1 MNRSDIIREMALRS
15 FIKEA
20 FDPNSNMADFLDAQE
35 AEAEAAARQRGVK
48 SEKEINAIKSKAR
61 TDANT
66 AYTKAKSLHDQGL
79 QDSNL
84 LPYLRHL
91 QSQGQDISTYGT
103 KSTTNTQRQ
112 KFKDTVKARGVSE
125 QQAEELA
132 KANFPDS
139 AQGGLVSKAKIPQH
153 LQEHY
158 SKNYYDARYNEQKN
172 QLGAST
178 GTSRFFGTGI
188 DDPTA
193 HNERQK
199 LTQEYASSGKRDKD
213 IRSNE
218 LPALLGADDV
228 RYDNIYN
235 QLTPNQI
242 KYTADPSTAAGQY
255 GYVAPEELNAYLND
269 ATRTSLPGLNMSRDK
284 AVAELLPA
292 VSRYTKAMSGG
303 EGAEDDMTREQLIQ
317 ELAKDNNLSRQL
329 YTPLMTDK
337 TLTEQQRQSLLAE
350 GAETIRRRRSDE
362 AKRNQEAEQAK
373 IPTFQ
378 DRLEGAGKARLNDM
392 GNKLIDFIT
401 PSSNQQAAPAAQAQT
416 PQAPTDSKTQA
427 PVAQPPQGA
436 AAPTAGASQ
445 PPPTDYAYEAGNL
458 LNNIYQGGSSAISS
472 FKRGLGYKE
481 PSDAQQ
487 AQAPAQQAQ
496 ASAQQAQASA
506 QQAQAPAQQA
516 QAPAQQ
522 APAPQSFQVGRLRG
536 GYYDLA
542 KQLSKQTGTSYSGA
556 QLAKAFGNKMLRQ
569 GDKID
574 IGSLASNQA
583 KLLNADISKRK
594 SIPVKQKP
602 ATTMSSNA
610 TNNTVANAPVKTY
623 QAIPETKL
631 QLSSNSAPK
640 ANSGFSISSNST
652 NTVPAAQ
659 ASPKPNTQTV
669 QQPQFDEDLD

>member
-20 FDPNSNMADFLDAQE
+20 FDPNSSLKDFLDAQE
-35 AEAEAAARQRGVK
+35 AEAEAAARKSGVK
-48 SEKEINAIKSKAR
+48 NEKQINAIKSKAR
-61 TDANT
+61 TDAGT

-112 KFKDTVKARGVSE
+112 KFKDTVKARGISE

-139 AQGGLVSKAKIPQH
+139 SQGQLVSKAKIPKH
-153 LQEHY
+153 LQDRY
-158 SKNYYDARYNEQKN
+158 DKNYYDARYNEQKN

-193 HNERQK
+193 HNERQT
-199 LTQEYASSGKRDKD
+199 LTQDYGASGKRDKD

-218 LPALLGADDV
+218 LPGLLGADDA
-228 RYDNIYN
+228 RYSNLYN
-235 QLTPNQI
+235 QLTPNEI

-269 ATRTSLPGLNMSRDK
+269 ATRTSLPGLNMPRDK
-284 AVAELLPA
+284 AVAELLPT

-303 EGAEDDMTREQLIQ
+303 EGAEDDITREQLMQ

-329 YTPLMTDK
+329 YNPLMTDK

-362 AKRNQEAEQAK
+362 AKRKQEAEQAK

-401 PSSNQQAAPAAQAQT
+401 PASNQQAATATQAQT

-458 LNNIYQGGSSAISS
+458 LNNIYQGGSNAISS

-481 PSDAQQ
+481 PSNDQQ
-487 AQAPAQQAQ
+487 AQAP
-496 ASAQQAQASA
+496 A

-522 APAPQSFQVGRLRG
+522 PQAPAQQAQAPESFQVGRLRG

-631 QLSSNSAPK
+631 QLSSSLAPK